1 MPLREGGHLLCSLK
15 YLDAV
20 ILAIA
25 VETAKPT
32 VTLFAA
38 SDALTCGDFLAAVWA
53 NTPVPEFKEIVLLR
67 FRHRRLG
74 ARARSLVPFSFP
86 RGSQATV
93 PLCETGSLRGAN
105 TILTCLRL
113 ARSPLIL
120 PCRRAPPKRQAIV
133 AARLEEE

>member
-86 RGSQATV
+86 RGSQATKRA
-93 PLCETGSLRGAN
+93 LENERAQATCFTQGNR
-105 TILTCLRL
+105 CLR
-113 ARSPLIL
+113 ASR
-120 PCRRAPPKRQAIV
+120 KRK
-133 AARLEEE
+133 